1 MLLQETF
8 DRVLWYDLFEDGVSP
23 DPKKV
28 EDLKKS
34 PEPKNVSELRSFLG
48 MAQYS
53 ARFIPNFATVTKP
66 LRVLTENET
75 EWVWGKA
82 QMIASQEVKD
92 RLAECATTAYF
103 EVGKD
108 IEVVVNASP
117 VGLAALL
124 VQEGRVVSCASRSLS
139 DVETRC
145 SQTERESLAI
155 VWGWEHFDRFINGA
169 PRVTVIT
176 DHKPLENIWKK
187 PKPPL
192 RIERWGLR
200 LQPYKVQIMY
210 HPGSGISVDYMSR
223 HPPKTCLKSSRE

>member
-1 MLLQETF
+1 MLLHETF

-34 PEPKNVSELRSFLG
+34 PEPKNVSEVISFLG

-53 ARFIPNFATVTKP
+53 VRFILNFDTVTEP
-66 LRVLTENET
+66 LRVLTEKDT

-82 QMIASQEVKD
+82 QMSAFQEVKD

-108 IEVVVNASP
+108 IGVVVDASP

-124 VQEGRVVSCASRSLS
+124 
-139 DVETRC
+139 
-145 SQTERESLAI
+145 
-155 VWGWEHFDRFINGA
+155 
-169 PRVTVIT
+169 
-176 DHKPLENIWKK
+176 
-187 PKPPL
+187 
-192 RIERWGLR
+192 
-200 LQPYKVQIMY
+200 
-210 HPGSGISVDYMSR
+210 PGVG
-223 HPPKTCLKSSRE
+223 